1 MTDINSVFCIFVVKI
16 RTNLFPP
23 MTHKEQIEKH
33 GYCIFSLTKAT
44 DDDSITPISTKYQA
58 IILCQEGEA
67 IIEANMQQAEL
78 KKDDCRLVNN
88 VLYKKTISMS
98 DDFQAKVL
106 ISERSYALNAISGL
120 PAGYLELLYANPHMR
135 IEDSA
140 NMELIAGFFNILEV
154 LQTTQLTLRHNEVA
168 SNTFRS
174 LILTIAGLKGGNMS
188 KSLTFNQ
195 SDVYFRRFLELIDT
209 HINHEHEVNFYANEL
224 HISAKYLSEV
234 CKKKS
239 GHNAKEMIS
248 YFLISKIK
256 QEILMSGKSIKT
268 IAYDYGFSDQSS
280 MGKFFNKMTGNSP
293 GEFKKNS
300 AQV

>member
-1 MTDINSVFCIFVVKI
+1 
-16 RTNLFPP
+16 

-44 DDDSITPISTKYQA
+44 DSDAITPISSKYQC
-58 IILCQEGEA
+58 IVLCLRGEA
-67 IIEANMQQAEL
+67 TIEANMQQAEL
-78 KKDDCRLVNN
+78 KKDDCLLVNN
-88 VLYKKTISMS
+88 VLYKKTIAMS
-98 DDFQAKVL
+98 DGFEAKVL

-140 NMELIAGFFNILEV
+140 HMELIAGFFNILEV
-154 LQTTQLTLRHNEVA
+154 LQTTQLRLRHNEVA

-188 KSLTFNQ
+188 QNVNFTQ
-195 SDVYFRRFLELIDT
+195 SDVYFRQFLELIDA
-209 HINHEHEVNFYANEL
+209 HINREHEVNFYANEL

-256 QEILMSGKSIKT
+256 QEILMSEKSIKT
-268 IAYDYGFSDQSS
+268 IAYEYGFSDQSS

-300 AQV
+300 AHD